1 MRKPLTLSTLSL
13 CLLLSLIHSSASAY
27 REYFTPE
34 QKAQLEKIR
43 TVLVDVITITDK
55 GGVDAG
61 ALTDVVAQRLNE
73 LGYAVVRDPASL
85 MMSSCA

>member
-1 MRKPLTLSTLSL
+1 MHRPVTFVTLA
-13 CLLLSLIHSSASAY
+13 CCFFLSLIHSSASAY

-73 LGYAVVRDPASL
+73 TG
-85 MMSSCA
+85 